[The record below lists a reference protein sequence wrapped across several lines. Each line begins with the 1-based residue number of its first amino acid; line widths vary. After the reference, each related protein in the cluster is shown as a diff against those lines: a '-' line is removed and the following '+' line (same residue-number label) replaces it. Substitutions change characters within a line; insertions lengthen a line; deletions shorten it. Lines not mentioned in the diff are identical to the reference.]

1 MMFRGS
7 LVLGAIRGIPVRIH
21 FTWLI
26 IFGLLSWSLASGYF
40 PQRYP
45 DLPISA
51 YWIKAIIAALFLF
64 GSVLVHELMHA
75 LMAQNLRVPIAG
87 ITLFALGGVSE
98 MKQEPPSPSAEFL
111 IAIVG
116 PVASFVLAGFFWLV
130 WRVLEREGP
139 DPSFAAVALYLV
151 GLNAVVAAF
160 NLLPAFPLD
169 GGRVLRA
176 IIWGITKNLQKAT
189 YLATRIG
196 RGFAYILIIF
206 GAVSLFAGEGFQGI
220 WMALIGFFLLQ
231 GAEASYTQVILKEA
245 LAGIAVRDIMVKE
258 VVTVAPSLRVRALIE
273 GYFLTHGYGGFPVVE
288 NGQVVGLVSL
298 ADVKQ
303 VAPADYDRVSV
314 REVMVPLTER
324 VTIAPE
330 EDVSVAFQRMAEEG
344 LGRLVVMERGR
355 MIGLV
360 TKTGLSRFLQMKLEL
375 QL

>member
-1 MMFRGS
+1 MFRGS
-7 LVLGAIRGIPVRIH
+7 LVLGTIRGIPIRIH

-45 DLPISA
+45 DLPITA

-75 LMAQNLRVPIAG
+75 LMAQSLRVPIAG

-98 MKQEPPSPSAEFL
+98 MKQEPPSPSAEFK

-116 PVASFVLAGFFWLV
+116 PLASLVLAGVFWLL
-130 WRVLEREGP
+130 WRALEREGP
-139 DPSFAAVALYLV
+139 DPSFAAIALYLV
-151 GLNAVVAAF
+151 GLNTVVAVF
-160 NLLPAFPLD
+160 NMLPAFPLD

-189 YLATRIG
+189 YLATRVG
-196 RGFAYILIIF
+196 RIFAYILISL
-206 GAVSLFAGEGFQGI
+206 GAVSLFAGAGFQGI

-231 GAEASYTQVILKEA
+231 GAQASYAQVMLKEA
-245 LAGIAVRDIMVKE
+245 LAGIAVRDIMVKD
-258 VVTVAPSLRVRALIE
+258 VLTVPPGLSVRALIE
-273 GYFLTHGYGGFPVVE
+273 GYFLAHGYGGFPVVDH
-288 NGQVVGLVSL
+288 GQVSGIVAL
-298 ADVKQ
+298 ADVKR
-303 VAPADYDRVSV
+303 VPPEEYDRVTV
-314 REVMVPLTER
+314 REVMTPLTER
-324 VTIAPE
+324 LTIAPE
-330 EDVSVAFQRMAEEG
+330 ADVSVALQRMAEDA

-355 MIGLV
+355 MLGLV

>member
-1 MMFRGS
+1 MFRGS
-7 LVLGAIRGIPVRIH
+7 LVLGAIRGIPIRIH

-40 PQRYP
+40 PQHYP
-45 DLPISA
+45 DLPITA

-75 LMAQNLRVPIAG
+75 LMAQYLRVPIAG

-116 PVASFVLAGFFWLV
+116 PLASFVLAGFFWLV
-130 WRVLEREGP
+130 WRALEREGP
-139 DPSFAAVALYLV
+139 DPSFAAIALYLV
-151 GLNAVVAAF
+151 GLNTVVAVF

-169 GGRVLRA
+169 GGRVLRS
-176 IIWGITKNLQKAT
+176 IIWGITKNLKKAT
-189 YLATRIG
+189 YWATRIG

-206 GAVSLFAGEGFQGI
+206 GAISLFAGAGFQGI

-231 GAEASYTQVILKEA
+231 GAQASYTQVLLKEA
-245 LAGIAVRDIMVKE
+245 LAGIAVRDIMVKD
-258 VVTVAPSLRVRALIE
+258 VVTVAPNLRIRELID

-298 ADVKQ
+298 GDVKQ
-303 VAPADYDRVSV
+303 VAPEDYDRVSV

-324 VTIAPE
+324 LTIAPE
-330 EDVSVAFQRMAEEG
+330 EDVSVAFQRMAEEE

-375 QL
+375 HL

>member
-1 MMFRGS
+1 MLRGS
-7 LVLGAIRGIPVRIH
+7 LVLGTIRGIPIRIH

-45 DLPISA
+45 DLPITA

-75 LMAQNLRVPIAG
+75 LMAQSLRVPIAG

-98 MKQEPPSPSAEFL
+98 MRQEPPSPSAEFK

-116 PVASFVLAGFFWLV
+116 PLASMVLAGVFWLL
-130 WRVLEREGP
+130 WRALERQGP
-139 DPSFAAVALYLV
+139 DPSFAAIALYLV
-151 GLNAVVAAF
+151 GLNTVVAVF
-160 NLLPAFPLD
+160 NMLPAFPLD

-176 IIWGITKNLQKAT
+176 IIWGVTKNLKKAT
-189 YLATRIG
+189 YWATQVGRI
-196 RGFAYILIIF
+196 FAYILISL
-206 GAVSLFAGEGFQGI
+206 GAVSLFAGAGFQGI

-231 GAEASYTQVILKEA
+231 GAQASYSQVMLKEA
-245 LAGIAVRDIMVKE
+245 LAGIAVRDIMVKD
-258 VVTVAPSLRVRALIE
+258 VVSVPPGLSVRALIE
-273 GYFLTHGYGGFPVVE
+273 GYFLAHGYGGFPVVDD
-288 NGQVVGLVSL
+288 GQVSGIVSL
-298 ADVKQ
+298 ADVKR
-303 VAPADYDRVSV
+303 VPPEEYDRLTV
-314 REVMVPLTER
+314 REVMTPLTER
-324 VTIAPE
+324 LTVVPE
-330 EDVSVAFQRMAEEG
+330 EDVSVALQRMAEDA

-355 MIGLV
+355 MLGLV

>member
-1 MMFRGS
+1 MLRGS
-7 LVLGAIRGIPVRIH
+7 LVLGAIRGIPIRIH

-45 DLPISA
+45 DLPITA

-111 IAIVG
+111 IAVVG
-116 PVASFVLAGFFWLV
+116 PLASLVLAGFFWLV
-130 WRVLEREGP
+130 WRALEREGP
-139 DPSFAAVALYLV
+139 DPSFAAIALYLV
-151 GLNAVVAAF
+151 GLNTVVAVF

-169 GGRVLRA
+169 GGRMLRA
-176 IIWGITKNLQKAT
+176 IIWGITKNLKKAT

-196 RGFAYILIIF
+196 RAFAYLLITF
-206 GAVSLFAGEGFQGI
+206 GAVSLFAGAGFQGI

-231 GAEASYTQVILKEA
+231 GAQASYTQVVLKEA
-245 LAGIAVRDIMVKE
+245 LAGIAVRDIMVQK
-258 VVTVAPSLRVRALIE
+258 VMTVAPNLSVRELIQD
-273 GYFLTHGYGGFPVVE
+273 YFLTYGYGGFPVVE
-288 NGQVVGLVSL
+288 NGQVLGLVSL
-298 ADVKQ
+298 GDVKK
-303 VAPADYDRVSV
+303 VSPTDYDRLTV
-314 REVMVPLTER
+314 REVMTPLSER
-324 VTIAPE
+324 LTIAPE
-330 EDVSVAFQRMAEEG
+330 DDVSVAFQRMAEEE
-344 LGRLVVMERGR
+344 LGRLVVIERGR
-355 MIGLV
+355 MLGLV

-375 QL
+375 HL

>member
-1 MMFRGS
+1 MFRGS
-7 LVLGAIRGIPVRIH
+7 LVVGAIRGIPIRIH

-45 DLPISA
+45 DLPIA
-51 YWIKAIIAALFLF
+51 GYWIKAIIAALFLF

-75 LMAQNLRVPIAG
+75 LMAQSLRVPIAG

-98 MKQEPPSPSAEFL
+98 MKQEPPSPSAEFM

-116 PVASFVLAGFFWLV
+116 PLASFTLAGFFWLV
-130 WRVLEREGP
+130 WKALEREGP
-139 DPSFAAVALYLV
+139 DPSFAAIALYLV
-151 GLNAVVAAF
+151 GLNTVVAVF

-169 GGRVLRA
+169 GGRVLRS
-176 IIWGITKNLQKAT
+176 IIWGIGKDLRKAT

-206 GAVSLFAGEGFQGI
+206 GAVSLFAGAGFQGI

-231 GAEASYTQVILKEA
+231 GAQASYAQVVLKEA
-245 LAGIAVRDIMVKE
+245 LAGIPVRDIMVRD
-258 VVTVAPSLRVRALIE
+258 VVTVATGLSVKDLIE
-273 GYFLTHGYGGFPVVE
+273 RYFLTYGYGGFPVVE
-288 NGQVVGLVSL
+288 NGQVLGLVAL
-298 ADVKQ
+298 GDVKK
-303 VAPADYDRVSV
+303 VSPEDYERISV
-314 REVMVPLTER
+314 REIMAPLSER
-324 VTIAPE
+324 LTIAPQ
-330 EDVSVAFQRMAEEG
+330 EDVSVAFQRMAEEE
-344 LGRLVVMERGR
+344 LGRLIVMERGR

-375 QL
+375 NL

>member
-1 MMFRGS
+1 MLRGS
-7 LVLGAIRGIPVRIH
+7 LVLGAIRGIPIRIH

-45 DLPISA
+45 DLPITA

-111 IAIVG
+111 IALVG
-116 PVASFVLAGFFWLV
+116 PLASLVLAGFFWLV
-130 WRVLEREGP
+130 WRALEREGP
-139 DPSFAAVALYLV
+139 DPSFAAIALYLV
-151 GLNAVVAAF
+151 GLNTVVAVF

-169 GGRVLRA
+169 GGRMLRS

-196 RGFAYILIIF
+196 RAFAYLLITF
-206 GAVSLFAGEGFQGI
+206 GAVSLFAGAGFQGI

-231 GAEASYTQVILKEA
+231 GAQASYTQVVLKEA
-245 LAGIAVRDIMVKE
+245 LAGIAVRDIMVQK
-258 VVTVAPSLRVRALIE
+258 VLTVAPNLSVRELIQD
-273 GYFLTHGYGGFPVVE
+273 YFLTYGYGGFPVVE
-288 NGQVVGLVSL
+288 NGQVLGLVSL
-298 ADVKQ
+298 GDVKK
-303 VAPADYDRVSV
+303 VSPTDYDRLTV
-314 REVMVPLTER
+314 REVMTPLSER
-324 VTIAPE
+324 LTIAPE
-330 EDVSVAFQRMAEEG
+330 EDVSVAFQRMAEEE

-355 MIGLV
+355 MLGLV

-375 QL
+375 HL

>member
-1 MMFRGS
+1 MFRGS
-7 LVLGAIRGIPVRIH
+7 WVLGAIRGIPIRIH

-45 DLPISA
+45 DLPITA

-75 LMAQNLRVPIAG
+75 LMAQNLQVPIAG

-98 MKQEPPSPSAEFL
+98 MKQEPPSPSAEFM

-116 PVASFVLAGFFWLV
+116 PLASFVLAGVFWLV
-130 WRVLEREGP
+130 WQALERGDP
-139 DPSFAAVALYLV
+139 DPSFAAIALYLV
-151 GLNAVVAAF
+151 GLNTVVGVF

-169 GGRVLRA
+169 GGRVLRS
-176 IIWGITKNLQKAT
+176 IIWGITKNLKKAT

-196 RGFAYILIIF
+196 RGFAYIMIIF
-206 GAVSLFAGEGFQGI
+206 GAVSLFAGAGFQGI
-220 WMALIGFFLLQ
+220 WMAIIGFFLLQ
-231 GAEASYTQVILKEA
+231 GAQASYTQVLLKEA

-258 VVTVAPSLRVRALIE
+258 VVTVPPSLSVRELIE
-273 GYFLTHGYGGFPVVE
+273 RYFLTYGYGGFPLVE
-288 NGQVVGLVSL
+288 NGQVVGLISL
-298 ADVKQ
+298 GDVKQ
-303 VAPADYDRVSV
+303 VSPEEYDRVTV

-324 VTIAPE
+324 LTIRPD
-330 EDVSVAFQRMAEEG
+330 EDVSVAFQRMAEDE
-344 LGRLVVMERGR
+344 LGRLVVVERGR
-355 MIGLV
+355 MLGLV

>member
-1 MMFRGS
+1 MLRGS
-7 LVLGAIRGIPVRIH
+7 IVLGAIRGIPIRIH

-45 DLPISA
+45 DLPITA

-75 LMAQNLRVPIAG
+75 LMAQSLRVPIAG

-98 MKQEPPSPSAEFL
+98 MKQEPPSPSAEFM

-116 PVASFVLAGFFWLV
+116 PLASFVLAGFFWLV
-130 WRVLEREGP
+130 WRALEREGP
-139 DPSFAAVALYLV
+139 DPSFAAIALYLV
-151 GLNAVVAAF
+151 GLNTVVAVF

-169 GGRVLRA
+169 GGRVLRS
-176 IIWGITKNLQKAT
+176 IIWGITKNLKKAT
-189 YLATRIG
+189 YLATRVG
-196 RGFAYILIIF
+196 RVFAYLLISF
-206 GAVSLFAGEGFQGI
+206 GAVSLFAGAGFQGI

-231 GAEASYTQVILKEA
+231 GAQASYTQVVLKEA

-258 VVTVAPSLRVRALIE
+258 VVTVAPSLSVHELIHD
-273 GYFLTHGYGGFPVVE
+273 YFLTYGYGGFPVVE

-298 ADVKQ
+298 AEVKK
-303 VAPADYDRVSV
+303 VSSTEYDRLTVG
-314 REVMVPLTER
+314 EVMVPLSER
-324 VTIAPE
+324 LIIAPE
-330 EDVSVAFQRMAEEG
+330 EDVSVAFQRMAEEE

-355 MIGLV
+355 MLGLV
-360 TKTGLSRFLQMKLEL
+360 TKTGLSRFLQMKLALEL
-375 QL
+375 